1 MMNRN
6 TVSWEK
12 GKNRTGPKNV
22 DRRNQKD
29 DREKDI

>member
-1 MMNRN
+1 MNRN

-12 GKNRTGPKNV
+12 GKNGTEPKNV

-29 DREKDI
+29 DREKDT